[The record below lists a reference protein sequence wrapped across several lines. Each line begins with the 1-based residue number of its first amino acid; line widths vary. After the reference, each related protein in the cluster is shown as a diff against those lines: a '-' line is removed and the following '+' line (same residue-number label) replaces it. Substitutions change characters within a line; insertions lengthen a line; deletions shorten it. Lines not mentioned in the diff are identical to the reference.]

1 MREFS
6 SSTRVKICGI
16 RDKNHA
22 LAAVEAGADFI
33 GLVFAPSKRQVSLA
47 KACEI
52 ASAVKKSSDITKVVG
67 VFVNAPS
74 SQVNELTDFCAL
86 DWVQLSGDES
96 WEYCCEILKPVIK
109 TIRVGQQSP
118 EELYSELSAGSKL
131 LPAQRFITLL
141 DSQVEG
147 KYGGTGERFNWHLA
161 QRVAKKFPV
170 IIAGGLD
177 PKNVARLIERVAPWG
192 VDISSGVETGG
203 VKDMV
208 KIKAFIEAVRK
219 ADERR

>member
-1 MREFS
+1 M
-6 SSTRVKICGI
+6 TRVKICGI

-33 GLVFAPSKRQVSLA
+33 GLVFAPSNRQVIPA

-52 ASAVKKSSDITKVVG
+52 ASTVKKSNNSTKVVG
-67 VFVNAPS
+67 VFANAPS
-74 SQVNELTDFCAL
+74 SQVNELADFCAL

-96 WEYCCEILKPVIK
+96 WEYCCEVIKPVIK
-109 TIRVGQQSP
+109 TIRVGSQSP
-118 EELYSELSAGSKL
+118 EELYAELSTGSRL
-131 LPAQRFITLL
+131 LPAQKFIPLL

-147 KYGGTGERFNWHLA
+147 KYGGTGEGFDWKLA
-161 QRVAKKFPV
+161 QEAAKRFP
-170 IIAGGLD
+170 IIVAGGLD
-177 PKNVARLIERVAPWG
+177 PENVARLIETVAPWG
-192 VDISSGVETGG
+192 VDVSSGVETGG
-203 VKDMV
+203 VKDPA

>member
-1 MREFS
+1 MKEFS

-33 GLVFAPSKRQVSLA
+33 GLVFAPSKRQVSPA

-52 ASAVKKSSDITKVVG
+52 ASAVKKSSDTTKVVG

-96 WEYCCEILKPVIK
+96 WEYCREVVKPVIK
-109 TIRVGQQSP
+109 AIRTGQQSP
-118 EELYSELSAGSKL
+118 EELYAALSAGSKL
-131 LPAQRFITLL
+131 FPAYGFITLL

-147 KYGGTGERFNWHLA
+147 KYGGTGESFNWNLA
-161 QRVAKKFPV
+161 QRVAKRFPV
-170 IIAGGLD
+170 IIAGGLN
-177 PKNVARLIERVAPWG
+177 PKNVAKLIERVAPWG
-192 VDISSGVETGG
+192 VDVSSGVETGG
-203 VKDMV
+203 VKDMT